1 MNLLQISALI
11 LVLAAAFG
19 TINALYLRLPTAIGI
34 LVVALLASFAVMGID
49 LLIPAYGLADT
60 VRAAVLEIDFS
71 DTLLDWMLGLLLF
84 AGALHVRLEDLR
96 KEWPII
102 LLMATMGVALSTAVA
117 GLGFAALLGMPILI
131 ALIFGAL
138 ISPTDPVA
146 VLGILRAAKLDPSL
160 ETRIAGESL
169 FNDGVGYVVFLVL
182 VGIAFPTEDTHA
194 TGLAGAGL
202 LFVQEALGG
211 AVLHFFPACPA
222 HVAATDVW
230 LLPPLA
236 CTQMCLV
243 PPDVA
248 LTSARGAR

>member
-102 LLMATMGVALSTAVA
+102 LLMATMGEHFRPLSQAL
-117 GLGFAALLGMPILI
+117 ALRP
-131 ALIFGAL
+131 FW
-138 ISPTDPVA
+138 
-146 VLGILRAAKLDPSL
+146 
-160 ETRIAGESL
+160 
-169 FNDGVGYVVFLVL
+169 
-182 VGIAFPTEDTHA
+182 
-194 TGLAGAGL
+194 
-202 LFVQEALGG
+202 
-211 AVLHFFPACPA
+211 ACR
-222 HVAATDVW
+222 
-230 LLPPLA
+230 
-236 CTQMCLV
+236 
-243 PPDVA
+243 
-248 LTSARGAR
+248 S